1 MYKNSLLSIGRR
13 DRIHAL
19 IDMRGYKIC
28 AEIGVEYGDFSEYIL
43 KSNIEKLYL
52 IDCWKS
58 QLNYNDMCNRD
69 QEKQDEIYSKVV
81 ERFRHDGRVSIV
93 RDFSLDA
100 CRSFSDKYFDF
111 VYLDSDHSY
120 DHVKMETRKWYK
132 KVKDGG
138 ILAGHDYVDGIING
152 TEFGVKKAVDE
163 FAREKGKLVF
173 VLDEQFPS
181 WFIIK

>member
-1 MYKNSLLSIGRR
+1 MHKKNILSIGNR
-13 DRIHAL
+13 DRFGAL
-19 IDMRGYKIC
+19 IDMRNYKIC
-28 AEIGVEYGDFSEYIL
+28 AEIGVEYGNFSESIL
-43 KSNIEKLYL
+43 KSDIDKLYL

-69 QEKQDEIYSKVV
+69 QEKQDEIYAKVV
-81 ERFRHDGRVSIV
+81 EKFSDNNRVSII
-93 RDFSLDA
+93 RDYSLDA
-100 CRSFSDKYFDF
+100 CRMFNDKYFDF

-120 DHVKMETRKWYK
+120 DHVKLELRKWYK

-138 ILAGHDYVDGIING
+138 MLAGHDYFDGIVNG
-152 TEFGVKKAVDE
+152 TTFGVKKAVDE
-163 FAREKGKLVF
+163 FIEEKDKLLF